1 MVQEKTRCP
10 WGDNAAM
17 LQYHDEEW
25 GRPMHDEGRL
35 FEMLILEGQQAGLSW
50 AIILN
55 KRENY
60 RKAYDGFDPHK
71 IALYG
76 EEKVQQLLGDASI
89 IRNRLKVQA
98 VITNAKAYLA
108 MLEKGT
114 TLDAFLWGYVEGK
127 PIVGRYERMQDMP
140 AKTELSDKISKDM
153 KKLGFKFIGST
164 IIYSYLQAI
173 GIVNDH
179 IESCFAYGECIDAA
193 K

>member
-17 LQYHDEEW
+17 LKYHDEEW

-76 EEKVQQLLGDASI
+76 EEKVQQLLGDAGI

-98 VITNAKAYLA
+98 VITNAKAYLE

-127 PIVGRYERMQDMP
+127 PIVGHYERMQDTP
-140 AKTELSDKISKDM
+140 AKTELSDRMSKDM

-179 IESCFAYGECIDAA
+179 IESCFAYDACINAA
-193 K
+193 Q